1 MSIGVVQLVK
11 IMKQLNNLALL
22 VITLLIVSCRP
33 SDGSAYRI
41 PEFKSVNTLEKIE
54 FLTDDLGFNSVNDIF
69 KHGNYLYVIA
79 YDFKSQYFLHVYDIK
94 TGEHVRSSIKYGNGP
109 NEIIYPGI
117 SYFDY
122 ETGHLFFYDK
132 VKQELY
138 QYSVTD
144 DILLVNSRALSLSPW
159 LTNYFQVS
167 EDKYIRIQSNR
178 ESSKEDSNNP
188 RIALYDNNN
197 NLLYAYN
204 NYPLSGDDSIRHIV
218 YTTISG
224 AMSINKKYIVT
235 GTVYG
240 GILEIFNVS
249 DGINLSSVHYFVE
262 PTLILRNGNFDN
274 DDTIL
279 GFNDLFATPKYIYA
293 SYDGENYGDVP
304 VTKFFNNIAVFDYK
318 GRPIGKL
325 RLNNTVERICVDED
339 NKKIYCV
346 LTLKNGEVKLA
357 EIDMNNIMP

>member
-33 SDGSAYRI
+33 SDGLVYRI

-94 TGEHVRSSIKYGNGP
+94 TGEHVRSSITYGNCP

-197 NLLYAYN
+197 NLY
-204 NYPLSGDDSIRHIV
+204 H
-218 YTTISG
+218 
-224 AMSINKKYIVT
+224 
-235 GTVYG
+235 
-240 GILEIFNVS
+240 
-249 DGINLSSVHYFVE
+249 
-262 PTLILRNGNFDN
+262 
-274 DDTIL
+274 
-279 GFNDLFATPKYIYA
+279 DLP
-293 SYDGENYGDVP
+293 
-304 VTKFFNNIAVFDYK
+304 
-318 GRPIGKL
+318 
-325 RLNNTVERICVDED
+325 
-339 NKKIYCV
+339 
-346 LTLKNGEVKLA
+346 
-357 EIDMNNIMP
+357 